1 MRRRPT
7 QAEPF
12 SHGKDS
18 YVEAFERLLSSEPTR
33 HTSLL
38 AIVRLDSK
46 STLPEYPGDEQL
58 RLLGYEQYVLY
69 GWDHGANDDG
79 YGIPAAKN
87 TGATLFVRDNVGR
100 TRAIVTI
107 KDSDVPSD
115 ASNREETVACNNLV
129 ILFHELGH
137 VDDAEK
143 RINIVPGRPGKP
155 KEAELYAHHYACKR
169 MMKENLS
176 APLAIYITGVID
188 PALQQDVMA
197 VRDAALEFKE
207 SSDFKMYW
215 GLAARFFT
223 DDYRRR
229 NGNGR

>member
-12 SHGKDS
+12 RQGKDS
-18 YVEAFERLLSSEPTR
+18 YVEAFERLLNSEPTR

-38 AIVRLDSK
+38 AIVRLDSN
-46 STLPEYPGDEQL
+46 STLPECPGDEQL
-58 RLLGYEQYVLY
+58 RRLGYEQFVLY
-69 GWDHGANDDG
+69 DWDHGANGDG
-79 YGIPAAKN
+79 YGQPTARN
-87 TGATLFVRDNVGR
+87 TGGTLFVRDNLGR

-107 KDSDVPSD
+107 KDSDVPIGVP
-115 ASNREETVACNNLV
+115 NREETIACNNLV
-129 ILFHELGH
+129 ILLHEIGH

-155 KEAELYAHHYACKR
+155 KDAELYAHHYACKR
-169 MMKENLS
+169 MREENLT
-176 APLAIYITGVID
+176 APLAIYITCVID

-197 VRDAALEFKE
+197 VRDAALEFKR
-207 SSDFKMYW
+207 SSDFKTYW
-215 GLAARFFT
+215 DLAARFFT

-229 NGNGR
+229 SRLCR